1 MNKSKR
7 SKLKGHPTKKM
18 VTLEMMIARSVY
30 NKRVAK
36 SKLHRKKNIDM
47 SKVKEIMG
55 GK

>member
-36 SKLHRKKNIDM
+36 SRANRKKKNGI
-47 SKVKEIMG
+47 S
-55 GK
+55 